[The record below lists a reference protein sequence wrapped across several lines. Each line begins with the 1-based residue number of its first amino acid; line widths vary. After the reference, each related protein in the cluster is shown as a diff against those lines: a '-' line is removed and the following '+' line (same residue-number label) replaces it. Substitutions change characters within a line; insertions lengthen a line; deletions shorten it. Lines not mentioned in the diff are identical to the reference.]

1 MDRSICPG
9 IFCSAGIFCT
19 CKTNWYSLYIEV
31 RPELEVSRGA
41 RCDSRA
47 PPAAARRVGARRP
60 CWPRDAARHGA
71 ANSAIQ
77 QTAIPEWRTCKY
89 AGTAGQLC
97 DGGRAPGHDRA
108 ARPMGAARCGA
119 ACRASAQHR
128 LVGCGRARQ
137 YGNTAERQILGAAV
151 RGNGGNNTM
160 DGGAPVMTGPRG
172 PRAARCSAAGRAPA
186 CPRLAGHSLVQQC
199 GTTRR
204 FCSSGCT
211 ASRLDPTRGAV
222 RCACCVR
229 GKCGVPATTYGC
241 AAGRGSAG

>member
-1 MDRSICPG
+1 M
-9 IFCSAGIFCT
+9 
-19 CKTNWYSLYIEV
+19 L
-31 RPELEVSRGA
+31 
-41 RCDSRA
+41 
-47 PPAAARRVGARRP
+47 AARRGQARSGQFGNTA
-60 CWPRDAARHGA
+60 DGH
-71 ANSAIQ
+71 SA
-77 QTAIPEWRTCKY
+77 EWRTCKY

>member
-77 QTAIPEWRTCKY
+77 QTAMPQNGVLVSMREQQGSCATEGVLPVTTGPRDPWGLPAAVRRAVHRLNTGSWV
-89 AGTAGQLC
+89 AA
-97 DGGRAPGHDRA
+97 APGNTAIRQNGKS
-108 ARPMGAARCGA
+108 PE
-119 ACRASAQHR
+119 
-128 LVGCGRARQ
+128 RQ
-137 YGNTAERQILGAAV
+137 YGGTAATIPWMA
-151 RGNGGNNTM
+151 
-160 DGGAPVMTGPRG
+160 GPR
-172 PRAARCSAAGRAPA
+172 S
-186 CPRLAGHSLVQQC
+186 
-199 GTTRR
+199 
-204 FCSSGCT
+204 
-211 ASRLDPTRGAV
+211 
-222 RCACCVR
+222 
-229 GKCGVPATTYGC
+229 
-241 AAGRGSAG
+241 